1 MGAGALPGSALPIA
15 LRLGG
20 ELCADPAVAAR
31 REWLISNGLGSYGSG
46 TVAGGLSRSYH
57 GLLVAALGAPADPC
71 TRTLLVAALEER
83 AGPGL
88 GWDGFPESWPAWQ
101 PLGPP
106 LSFRLEGGVPCWL
119 FAVGETLLEKRLWMV
134 QGSHTTVVHYRVLPG
149 GAPLRL
155 EIGVLVNARCHHG
168 GPRHAGGDRH
178 RPIALEAVPRGVR
191 LTPAVAGVPAFQLL
205 SDRGQAELA
214 PPHDWVCGLPL
225 AVEAE
230 RGLPSQTDHLRAC
243 RIRAELSASAPSLTL
258 VASSE
263 ADPCLDGAGN
273 LEQRRR
279 HEAALLTTWQAAQPN
294 LAPLAPAWVR
304 QLVLAADSFLVARE
318 DGVVEAA
325 NRQNI
330 QSDASPGSQPRPG
343 VTASAPPE
351 PGAERPSRSGHTIL
365 AGYPWFGDWGRD
377 TMISLAGLT
386 LATGRHAIAAGIL
399 RTWARHLSRGLL
411 PNRFPEGSAALGDL
425 DYNSVDATLWYVEAL
440 RRYLQASGDLA
451 LIHELLPA
459 LAAIITAHLE
469 GTRHGIR
476 RDPADGLLSAG
487 ADGLQLTW
495 MDAKVN
501 GEVITPRRGKPVEV
515 NALWFC
521 ALQTLAHFQE
531 RCGGRREPYASLA
544 EQARLGFQ
552 RFWNPQAGCCWDVLD
567 DPDGL
572 PDGSL
577 RPNQLLAVAL
587 TDQLLSPE
595 QARQVVAVCSAR
607 LLTPLGLRSLDPA
620 DRRYQGHY
628 GGGPLQRDRAY
639 HQGTVWA
646 WWLGPWARAH
656 ARVHG
661 DPRPALRWLE
671 AIGDH
676 LGDAGIGSISEIA
689 DGDPPHAPRGC
700 IAQAWSV
707 AEVLQAWTELTA
719 MASAEQPSTRTC

>member
-1 MGAGALPGSALPIA
+1 MPMSGPALADLPHAMGAGALPGSALPIA
-15 LRLGG
+15 LHLGG
-20 ELCADPAVAAR
+20 ELCADPAVA
-31 REWLISNGLGSYGSG
+31 
-46 TVAGGLSRSYH
+46 
-57 GLLVAALGAPADPC
+57 
-71 TRTLLVAALEER
+71 
-83 AGPGL
+83 
-88 GWDGFPESWPAWQ
+88 
-101 PLGPP
+101 
-106 LSFRLEGGVPCWL
+106 GVP
-119 FAVGETLLEKRLWMV
+119 
-134 QGSHTTVVHYRVLPG
+134 P
-149 GAPLRL
+149 
-155 EIGVLVNARCHHG
+155 
-168 GPRHAGGDRH
+168 
-178 RPIALEAVPRGVR
+178 
-191 LTPAVAGVPAFQLL
+191 FQLL

-214 PPHDWVCGLPL
+214 PPHDWVCGL
-225 AVEAE
+225 
-230 RGLPSQTDHLRAC
+230 
-243 RIRAELSASAPSLTL
+243 TL

-263 ADPCLDGAGN
+263 ADPCLDGAGS

-279 HEAALLTTWQAAQPN
+279 HEAALLTTWQAAQPD

-318 DGVVEAA
+318 DGVAEAA
-325 NRQNI
+325 NQREI

-351 PGAERPSRSGHTIL
+351 PGAERTSRSGHTIL

-440 RRYLQASGDLA
+440 LRYLQASGDLA

-476 RDPADGLLSAG
+476 RNPADGLLSAG

-501 GEVITPRRGKPVEV
+501 GEVITPRRGKAVEV

-521 ALQTLAHFQE
+521 ALHTLAHFQE

-567 DPDGL
+567 GPDGL

-595 QARQVVAVCSAR
+595 QARPRLSPGHRVGLVAGA
-607 LLTPLGLRSLDPA
+607 
-620 DRRYQGHY
+620 
-628 GGGPLQRDRAY
+628 
-639 HQGTVWA
+639 
-646 WWLGPWARAH
+646 LGPRPCPCAR
-656 ARVHG
+656 
-661 DPRPALRWLE
+661 RPAAGPAL
-671 AIGDH
+671 AGGD
-676 LGDAGIGSISEIA
+676 
-689 DGDPPHAPRGC
+689 R
-700 IAQAWSV
+700 
-707 AEVLQAWTELTA
+707 
-719 MASAEQPSTRTC
+719 